1 MRSTL
6 RVFPGRARPVR
17 NGPSKRGKTS
27 FQMTCLVNLPNFFGA
42 YTEREPPYL
51 SRHFLAGTAFIPIS
65 WMLNG
70 EEGAFICETFQF
82 EIVQPPRRN
91 KAFELAVRRVTEST
105 CFAERGGQLFETERE
120 INFDAH

>member
-42 YTEREPPYL
+42 YTEREPPQL
-51 SRHFLAGTAFIPIS
+51 SKRLLPGMALIAIS
-65 WMLNG
+65 QKLHG
-70 EEGAFICETFQF
+70 KEGAFTCEAFQF
-82 EIVQPPRRN
+82 VITQPPRRN
-91 KAFELAVRRVTEST
+91 KAFQPIARGVAESARLAE
-105 CFAERGGQLFETERE
+105 
-120 INFDAH
+120 